1 MQECI
6 SKITR
11 IKVTPTEAQEQMQ
24 FVQWLRL
31 KNIAHFRVPNET
43 FTRSWKQK
51 NMNKALGVS
60 KGVPDLFICLPNKL
74 IAIEMKRVKGS
85 VTSLEQKQWIER
97 LSKAGIPAIIA
108 KGCAEAIAFTQLML
122 KSRQDS

>member
-1 MQECI
+1 MI
-6 SKITR
+6 
-11 IKVTPTEAQEQMQ
+11 PTEAQEQMQ

-74 IAIEMKRVKGS
+74 L
-85 VTSLEQKQWIER
+85 SLIH
-97 LSKAGIPAIIA
+97 I
-108 KGCAEAIAFTQLML
+108 
-122 KSRQDS
+122 